1 MFLRLI
7 KNQRGM
13 GLIMAIFI
21 MVVVAMFGVLIARY
35 TTISSVTSAEDALW
49 AQALYS
55 AESTMRL
62 NILRHDGGGNL
73 GGSVEPMVGG
83 VSTDIL
89 TDTFTVSNQPATIQV
104 QATRDVNGSAVSRTV
119 EAKYVLAPQ

>member
-1 MFLRLI
+1 
-7 KNQRGM
+7 M

-83 VSTDIL
+83 ISTDIL

-104 QATRDVNGSAVSRTV
+104 QATRDVDGSAVSRTV
-119 EAKYVLAPQ
+119 EAKYVLAP